1 MTARES
7 PTAGSF
13 GEVQQIGQEDE
24 PSTCDC
30 VAEGFDNI
38 LPATTAD
45 RVLPQVALDMFPE
58 LRGTVWRRIGWRT
71 VCSVMAHVLLG
82 TADDER
88 IQALAYRL
96 AQAVTAS
103 GAVTVLDHK
112 TLLLDK
118 GRAVA
123 FGDRSLYLLR
133 CNDGG

>member
-30 VAEGFDNI
+30 VATDSMDI
-38 LPATTAD
+38 LPATTAEH
-45 RVLPQVALDMFPE
+45 VLPTVALDMFPE
-58 LRGTVWRRIGWRT
+58 LRGTVWHRIGWRT
-71 VCSVMAHVLLG
+71 ACTVMAHVLLG

-88 IQALAYRL
+88 ISALAYRL

-103 GAVTVLDHK
+103 GAVTALDHK
-112 TLLLDK
+112 TLVLDK

-123 FGDRSLYLLR
+123 FGDGSLYLLR